1 MTTISMMLK
10 EIRKRHRLTQPMFA
24 KKTGVGL
31 KFIRD
36 LEQGKETVCLKKLNH
51 VLSHYNYEM
60 HPVGKR
66 SKLPYTA
73 PMRRLRLNEID
84 DPERLPGE
92 T

>member
-1 MTTISMMLK
+1 MLK
-10 EIRKRHRLTQPMFA
+10 DIRKRGHLTQQMFA

-51 VLSHYNYEM
+51 VLSHFNYEM
-60 HPVGKR
+60 HPVR
-66 SKLPYTA
+66 IHTKLPYTG
-73 PMRRLRLNEID
+73 PWKRLKLKDID

-92 T
+92 K